1 MKKFLCLAGI
11 IFIILSCKN
20 KIEEEKRDVVYYP
33 SKKYFNSSNLK
44 KVTLQSS
51 DNFIDI
57 LKDVNRI
64 HRNDSL
70 PYIEV
75 EEGNRI
81 VKIIPMRS
89 DGGLIIRKNFLTVTK
104 DSLYTLTRDYPLN
117 QLNEI
122 LRIQY
127 ENKGHVPTP
136 AERAE
141 LVVVEIELEPYDTGE
156 ILVQSLIL
164 LITGFDSLNAQHNDS
179 LKLKIAFSV
188 PMLPPPFPPPS
199 VNN

>member
-11 IFIILSCKN
+11 VFIILSCKN

-44 KVTLQSS
+44 RVTLQSS

-57 LKDVNRI
+57 IKDVNRI

-89 DGGLIIRKNFLTVTK
+89 DGGLIIRKNFLTMTK
-104 DSLYTLTRDYPLN
+104 DSVHTLTRDYPLN
-117 QLNEI
+117 QLNEV

-127 ENKGHVPTP
+127 ENMGRVPTL

-141 LVVVEIELEPYDTGE
+141 LVVVEIEYDHYDSGE
-156 ILVQSLIL
+156 RLIESLKTLTRNFNI
-164 LITGFDSLNAQHNDS
+164 INTKHKDSLQ
-179 LKLKIAFSV
+179 LKIVLSV
-188 PMLPPPFPPPS
+188 PLPPPL
-199 VNN
+199 